1 MFRIAQNSFAYA
13 AVLLIASSCSAATAT
28 ESARQPDQ
36 KSSSAES
43 QAAATSE
50 QIAAWILQLDDN
62 RYVVRE
68 EATRHLLETQAA
80 ALDPLLATANG
91 KSPEPADRAVWILRR
106 LGNSKEQGLRRQAL
120 ERLAQLRNHPH
131 AAAAALAALAEIRHN
146 EAIVAIHRLGGRYV
160 TGDQFGPYATPRVE
174 LDHQWRG
181 GDAGL
186 AHLRDLLGA
195 YQVIIIG
202 AGITAKGAAEL
213 QHVNQLREV
222 LLYRTQ
228 VTPEDVPALQKLLP
242 HVMIDYRRGG
252 LLGVGANPLDG
263 AGAAVVATVQP
274 GSAAE
279 AAGILVGDKIE
290 KFEGQ
295 PVENFKAL
303 TVMIGKHGAGDEVTI
318 DVLRAGKPLQF
329 KLKLGEWKSL
339 Q

>member
-1 MFRIAQNSFAYA
+1 VIAGDRARQSDPKT
-13 AVLLIASSCSAATAT
+13 SAAENAPAPTP
-28 ESARQPDQ
+28 QQ
-36 KSSSAES
+36 V
-43 QAAATSE
+43 
-50 QIAAWILQLDDN
+50 AAWITQLDDN

-68 EATRHLLETQAA
+68 QATRHLLESQAA
-80 ALDPLLATANG
+80 VLDPLLATANG
-91 KSPEPADRAVWILRR
+91 ESPEPADRAVWILRR
-106 LGNSKEQGLRRQAL
+106 LGNSKKQGLRRQAL
-120 ERLAQLRNHPH
+120 ERLAQLRNHPQ
-131 AAAAALAALAEIRHN
+131 AAAAAVATLAEIRHN
-146 EAIVAIHRLGGRYV
+146 EAIFAIHRLGGRYV

-174 LDHQWRG
+174 LDQKWRG

-186 AHLRDLLGA
+186 AHLRDLIGA

-202 AGITAKGAAEL
+202 ADITAKGAAEL

-222 LLYRTQ
+222 MLYRTQ

-279 AAGILVGDKIE
+279 AAGILVGDTIE

-295 PVENFKAL
+295 KVENFKAL
-303 TVMIGKHGAGDEVTI
+303 TTMIGKHGAGDEVAI
-318 DVLRAGKPLQF
+318 DVLRAGKPIHF
-329 KLKLGEWKSL
+329 KLKLGEWTSL

>member
-1 MFRIAQNSFAYA
+1 MFRMLRNLLVSTTV
-13 AVLLIASSCSAATAT
+13 VLLAPNCIAVIANDIARESDPTASAPENEPAPA
-28 ESARQPDQ
+28 P
-36 KSSSAES
+36 
-43 QAAATSE
+43 E
-50 QIAAWILQLDDN
+50 QIAAWIVQLDDN

-68 EATRHLLETQAA
+68 QATRYLLDAQAA

-91 KSPEPADRAVWILRR
+91 ESPEPADRAVWVLRR
-106 LGNSKEQGLRRQAL
+106 LGNSKEQDLRRQAL
-120 ERLAQLRNHPH
+120 ERLAQLRNHPQ
-131 AAAAALAALAEIRHN
+131 AAVDALEALAQIRHN
-146 EAIVAIHRLGGRYV
+146 EAIVAIQRLGGRYV
-160 TGDQFGPYATPRVE
+160 TGEQFGPYATPRVE
-174 LDHQWRG
+174 LDQQWRG

-186 AHLRDLLGA
+186 VHLRDLIGA

-202 AGITAKGAAEL
+202 ADITAKGAAEL

-222 LLYRTQ
+222 MLYRTQ

-263 AGAAVVATVQP
+263 TGAAVVATVQP

-279 AAGILVGDKIE
+279 AAGILVGDTIE

-295 PVENFKAL
+295 KVENFRAL
-303 TVMIGKHGAGDEVTI
+303 TTMIGKHGAGDEVTI
-318 DVLRAGKPLQF
+318 DVFRAGKPIHF

>member
-1 MFRIAQNSFAYA
+1 MFRIVRNAFLQA
-13 AVLLIASSCSAATAT
+13 AIILVASCSTLAIGSDRAPQADPT
-28 ESARQPDQ
+28 E
-36 KSSSAES
+36 
-43 QAAATSE
+43 AAAENQPAPTPE
-50 QIAAWILQLDDN
+50 QIAAWIVELDDN

-68 EATRHLLETQAA
+68 QATRHLLETEAA

-91 KSPEPADRAVWILRR
+91 ESPEPADRALWVLRR
-106 LGNSKEQGLRRQAL
+106 LGNSKDQGLRRQAL
-120 ERLAQLRNHPH
+120 ERLAQLRNHPQ
-131 AAAAALAALAEIRHN
+131 AAAAALEALAQIRHN

-160 TGDQFGPYATPRVE
+160 AGDQFGPYMTPRVE
-174 LDHQWRG
+174 LDQKWRG

-186 AHLRDLLGA
+186 AHLGNLIGA

-202 AGITAKGAAEL
+202 ADVTAKGAAEL
-213 QHVNQLREV
+213 QHVSQLREV
-222 LLYRTQ
+222 MLYRTQ

-263 AGAAVVATVQP
+263 VGSAVVATVQP

-279 AAGILVGDKIE
+279 AAGILVGDTIE

-295 PVENFKAL
+295 PVDNFKTL
-303 TVMIGKHGAGDEVTI
+303 TTMIGKHAAGEEVTV
-318 DVLRAGKPLQF
+318 DVVRAGKPIHF
-329 KLKLGEWKSL
+329 KVKLGEWKSL